1 MTSTMT
7 SDFPPHDYMLTVLSE
22 RVKEC
27 LMENVSAEDIM
38 DTIRSAAREH
48 IRTSQESVK
57 NSERL
62 IKLVGER
69 GTSYEDYRK
78 AQVEAY
84 SPYNDGWT
92 KNTIRRLLIVTNCSK
107 NLNKFVKRVDMNG
120 HQDQKSMKTSNA
132 IPKKTLKY

>member
-7 SDFPPHDYMLTVLSE
+7 SDFPPHNYMLTVLSE

-62 IKLVGER
+62 VKLVGER
-69 GTSYEDYRK
+69 GTRGNEPPT
-78 AQVEAY
+78 V
-84 SPYNDGWT
+84 
-92 KNTIRRLLIVTNCSK
+92 
-107 NLNKFVKRVDMNG
+107 
-120 HQDQKSMKTSNA
+120 HQGFEEKDPSLYF
-132 IPKKTLKY
+132 I

>member
-7 SDFPPHDYMLTVLSE
+7 SDFPPHNYMLTILSE

-48 IRTSQESVK
+48 IRTSQESVR

-69 GTSYEDYRK
+69 ATSYEDYRK
-78 AQVEAY
+78 AQVEAS

-92 KNTIRRLLIVTNCSK
+92 QKHYQEIVDSYELQQELEQIRKEGGYEWTPGTEVYEDK
-107 NLNKFVKRVDMNG
+107 
-120 HQDQKSMKTSNA
+120 
-132 IPKKTLKY
+132 

>member
-1 MTSTMT
+1 MT

-22 RVKEC
+22 SVKEC
-27 LMENVSAEDIM
+27 LMESVSAEDIM
-38 DTIRSAAREH
+38 DTIRSAAREN

-62 IKLVGER
+62 IELVGER

-78 AQVEAY
+78 AQVEAS

-92 KNTIRRLLIVTNCSK
+92 QKHYQEIVDSYELQQELEQIRKEGGYEWTPGTEVYEDK
-107 NLNKFVKRVDMNG
+107 
-120 HQDQKSMKTSNA
+120 
-132 IPKKTLKY
+132 

>member
-1 MTSTMT
+1 MT
-7 SDFPPHDYMLTVLSE
+7 SDFPPHNYMLTVLSE

-48 IRTSQESVK
+48 IKTSQESVK

-62 IKLVGER
+62 VKLVGER

-78 AQVEAY
+78 AQVEAS

-92 KNTIRRLLIVTNCSK
+92 QKHYQEIVDSYNWFNNLHQEVEQIRKEGGYEWTPGTEVYEDK
-107 NLNKFVKRVDMNG
+107 
-120 HQDQKSMKTSNA
+120 
-132 IPKKTLKY
+132 

>member
-1 MTSTMT
+1 MT

-22 RVKEC
+22 WVKEC

-38 DTIRSAAREH
+38 DTIRSAAREN
-48 IRTSQESVK
+48 IRTSQESVR

-78 AQVEAY
+78 AQVEAS

-92 KNTIRRLLIVTNCSK
+92 QKHYQEIVDSYELQQELEQIRKEGGYEWTPGSEVYEDK
-107 NLNKFVKRVDMNG
+107 
-120 HQDQKSMKTSNA
+120 
-132 IPKKTLKY
+132 